1 MKNWLL
7 TILCAVLCFAAT
19 TETYAQ
25 TGPPA
30 PSTGAWVII
39 DTNYTVGSSLLG
51 QTKAKITYKN
61 NTSTLVTGLQFRIFY
76 DKTAFTGATV
86 AAVTPASNE
95 VLSYVTDSTNGFIT
109 ITLVYTGSSSTWSLA
124 QGETFEITFNHA
136 ANATFQ
142 ALTAI
147 SNLTWSATSGNSFPQ
162 LLAKQDGTD
171 GTLSQHNYGGI
182 FLRPSLNYHGTFT
195 NVTGS
200 GSKNII
206 VQLQQRPKTGG
217 TWTTIKMDT
226 TAVSGAFA
234 FNDVVVDTTYFNARL
249 YVKGDTL
256 TVGNTISTADAA
268 KVNQYVLGQATPL
281 GFDYYAADV
290 NSDNTISITDAYGI
304 YGRLAGRF
312 SAWPNSTMDVKFFT
326 AAQYATINGSS
337 TNYTSSIAGVTDI
350 EFNIVAGQ
358 PDSVTFYVLGKGD
371 ANGTGFHMAR
381 VTPIQIVNPNNAP
394 NHIIDVT
401 TEYDNANQ
409 LGTIEVNMPT
419 LSVDAG
425 NLVTVPIKILAP
437 NTQVSALQLAMKYDP
452 LLLEFK
458 SLSAE
463 AGVAHWLSFVNPS
476 DGTIEWGA
484 SDFTTVNPLSDGQT
498 AINIQFKALVPK
510 NQWNKSPL
518 YVTRKFAGVNGTNR
532 DLNITPTDGIIQV
545 LIVNPG
551 FGNQLI
557 ENELMQVRLAPNPT
571 QGHVAVTFNV
581 LEDAMVNLTFR
592 DQLGAPIKTLVNQF
606 MPAGTYTYSTDLSHV
621 SGGIYY
627 AILQAGKKVAS
638 AKEIVNK

>member
-1 MKNWLL
+1 MKQWLKTL
-7 TILCAVLCFAAT
+7 FVAVLCFSAMS
-19 TETYAQ
+19 TYAQ
-25 TGPPA
+25 SGPPA
-30 PSTGAWVII
+30 PSSGAWVII
-39 DTNYTVGSSLLG
+39 DTNYTVGSSLIG
-51 QTKAKITYKN
+51 QTKARITYKN
-61 NTSTLVTGLQFRIFY
+61 NTSTLVTGLQFRVFY

-95 VLSYVTDSTNGFIT
+95 VLSYVTDATNGFIT

-124 QGETFEITFNHA
+124 QGETFEITFTHA
-136 ANATFQ
+136 TNSTFQ

-147 SNLTWSATSGNSFPQ
+147 SNLTWSPTTGNSFPQ
-162 LLAKQDGTD
+162 LLARQDGTD

-182 FLRPSLNYHGTFT
+182 FMRPSLNYHGTFT
-195 NVTGS
+195 NVTGT

-206 VQLQQRPKTGG
+206 VQLQQVPKSGG

-226 TAVSGAFA
+226 TAVNGTFA
-234 FNDVVVDTTYFNARL
+234 FNNVVIDTTYFNARL

-312 SAWPNSTMDVKFFT
+312 SAWPNNTADVKFFT

-337 TNYTSSIAGVTDI
+337 TNYTSSIAGVT
-350 EFNIVAGQ
+350 ELTFNIVAGQ

-381 VTPIQIVNPNNAP
+381 MVPIQVINPNNAP
-394 NHIIDVT
+394 NHIIDAT
-401 TEYDNANQ
+401 TQYDNAMD
-409 LGTIEVNMPT
+409 LETIEVNMPEIT
-419 LSVDAG
+419 VDAG
-425 NLVTVPIKILAP
+425 NLLNVPVKVLTG
-437 NTQVSALQLAMKYDP
+437 NVKLGALQLAMKYDP
-452 LLLEFK
+452 QLLEFK
-458 SLSAE
+458 SISASE
-463 AGVAHWLSFVNPS
+463 GVSHWLSFVNPQ
-476 DGTIEWGA
+476 DGTVEWGGA
-484 SDFTTVNPLSDGQT
+484 DFTTTHPIADGQT
-498 AINIQFKALVPK
+498 AFNLQFLALVPK

-518 YVTRKFAGVNGTNR
+518 YVTRKYAGANTTLE

-545 LIVNPG
+545 LIINPG
-551 FGNQLI
+551 FGTGWAIDND
-557 ENELMQVRLAPNPT
+557 LMTVKLAPNPT
-571 QGHVAVTFNV
+571 QGTVYATFNI

-592 DQLGAPIKTLVNQF
+592 DHMGNPIRTVVNQF
-606 MPAGTYTYSTDLSHV
+606 MPAGTYTYSTDLGHV

-627 AILQAGKKVAS
+627 AILTSGKKVAS
-638 AKEIVNK
+638 AKEIVAK

>member
-1 MKNWLL
+1 
-7 TILCAVLCFAAT
+7 
-19 TETYAQ
+19 
-25 TGPPA
+25 
-30 PSTGAWVII
+30 
-39 DTNYTVGSSLLG
+39 
-51 QTKAKITYKN
+51 
-61 NTSTLVTGLQFRIFY
+61 
-76 DKTAFTGATV
+76 
-86 AAVTPASNE
+86 
-95 VLSYVTDSTNGFIT
+95 
-109 ITLVYTGSSSTWSLA
+109 
-124 QGETFEITFNHA
+124 
-136 ANATFQ
+136 
-142 ALTAI
+142 
-147 SNLTWSATSGNSFPQ
+147 
-162 LLAKQDGTD
+162 LAKQDGTD

-182 FLRPSLNYHGTFT
+182 FLRPSLSYHGTFT

-217 TWTTIKMDT
+217 TWSTIKMDT

-268 KVNQYVLGQATPL
+268 KVNQYVLGQATPT

-312 SAWPNSTMDVKFFT
+312 TAWPNSTPDVKFFT
-326 AAQYATINGSS
+326 ASQYATINGSS

-419 LSVDAG
+419 LSVEAG
-425 NLVTVPIKILAP
+425 NLVNVPVKILAT
-437 NTQVSALQLAMKYDP
+437 NTQISALQLAMKYDP

-484 SDFTTVNPLSDGQT
+484 SDFTTTNPLSDGQT
-498 AINIQFKALVPK
+498 AINIQFKALVPQ

-518 YVTRKFAGVNGTNR
+518 YVTRKFAGVAGTLR

-557 ENELMQVRLAPNPT
+557 ENALMQVRLAPNPT
-571 QGHVAVTFNV
+571 RDQVAVTFNV
-581 LEDAMVNLTFR
+581 IEDAMVNLTFR
-592 DQLGAPIKTLVNQF
+592 DHLGQPIKTLVNQF
-606 MPAGTYTYSTDLSHV
+606 MPAGTYTYTTNLGHV
-621 SGGIYY
+621 PDGIYY
-627 AILQAGKKVAS
+627 AILYSGKRVAS
-638 AKEIVNK
+638 AKEIVLK

>member
-25 TGPPA
+25 SGPPA

-39 DTNYTVGSSLLG
+39 DTNYTVGSSLIG
-51 QTKAKITYKN
+51 QTKARITYKN
-61 NTSTLVTGLQFRIFY
+61 NTSTLVTGLQFRVFY

-95 VLSYVTDSTNGFIT
+95 VLSYVTDATNGFIT

-124 QGETFEITFNHA
+124 QGETFEITFTHA
-136 ANATFQ
+136 TNSTFQ
-142 ALTAI
+142 ALAAI
-147 SNLTWSATSGNSFPQ
+147 SNLTWSPTTGNAFPQ
-162 LLAKQDGTD
+162 LLARQDGTD

-182 FLRPSLNYHGTFT
+182 FKRPSLDYHGTFT

-226 TAVSGAFA
+226 TSIAGQFA

-281 GFDYYAADV
+281 GFDFYAADV

-326 AAQYATINGSS
+326 ASEYATINGSS
-337 TNYTSSIAGVTDI
+337 TNYTSSIAGTTDI
-350 EFNIVAGQ
+350 TFNIIAGQ

-381 VTPIQIVNPNNAP
+381 MVPIQIVNPNNAP
-394 NHIIDVT
+394 NHIIDAT
-401 TEYDNANQ
+401 TQYDNANQ
-409 LGTIEVNMPT
+409 LETIEVNMPT

-425 NLVTVPIKILAP
+425 NLVTVPIKVLTGG
-437 NTQVSALQLAMKYDP
+437 TQVSALQLAMKYNP
-452 LLLEFK
+452 GLLEFK

-484 SDFTTVNPLSDGQT
+484 ADFTTTHPLSNGET
-498 AINIQFKALVPK
+498 AINVQFKALVPK
-510 NQWNKSPL
+510 DQWNMSPL
-518 YVTRKFAGVNGTNR
+518 YVTRKFAGINNTLK

-551 FGNQLI
+551 FGNQTL
-557 ENELMQVRLAPNPT
+557 ENKMLTVKLSPNPT
-571 QGHVAVTFNV
+571 RGEVFVTFNV

-592 DQLGAPIKTLVNQF
+592 DNFGNPVATVVNQF
-606 MPAGTYTYSTDLSHV
+606 MPAGTYTYSTNLGHV
-621 SGGIYY
+621 ADGIYY
-627 AILQAGKKVAS
+627 AMLTSGKKVAT
-638 AKEIVNK
+638 AKELVYK

>member
-1 MKNWLL
+1 MKHWLKAVVL
-7 TILCAVLCFAAT
+7 AVLAFAAT
-19 TETYAQ
+19 STYAQ

-30 PSTGAWVII
+30 PSSGAWVII
-39 DTNYTVGSSLLG
+39 DTNYTVGSSLIG
-51 QTKAKITYKN
+51 QTKARITYKN
-61 NTSTLVTGLQFRIFY
+61 NTSTLVTGLQFRVFY
-76 DKTAFTGATV
+76 DKTAFIDASV
-86 AAVTPASNE
+86 AAVNPASNE
-95 VLSYVTDSTNGFIT
+95 VLAFKKDTVNGHIT
-109 ITLVYTGSSSTWSLA
+109 ISLVYTGSSSTWTLA
-124 QGETFEITFNHA
+124 EGETFEITFTHA
-136 ANATFQ
+136 ANTTFQ
-142 ALTAI
+142 ALSAI
-147 SNLTWSATSGNSFPQ
+147 SNLTWSATPGFTFPQ

-206 VQLQQRPKTGG
+206 VQLQQQPKTGG

-226 TAVSGAFA
+226 TSIAGQFA
-234 FNDVVVDTTYFNARL
+234 FNDVVVDTTFFNARL

-268 KVNQYVLGQATPL
+268 KVNQWVLGQATPT
-281 GFDYYAADV
+281 GFEYYAGDV
-290 NSDNTISITDAYGI
+290 NSDNSISITDAYGI

-312 SAWPNSTMDVKFFT
+312 SAWPNNTADVKFFT
-326 AAQYATINGSS
+326 AAQYATINGST
-337 TNYTSSIAGVTDI
+337 TNYTSSIPGVT
-350 EFNIVAGQ
+350 ELTFNIIAGQ

-381 VTPIQIVNPNNAP
+381 MVPIQIVNPNNAP

-401 TEYDNANQ
+401 TQYDNAAQ
-409 LGTIEVNMPT
+409 LETVEINMPEIT
-419 LSVDAG
+419 VDAG
-425 NLVTVPIKILAP
+425 NLLTVPVKV
-437 NTQVSALQLAMKYDP
+437 VSNGINLGALQLALKYDP
-452 LLLEFK
+452 QLLEFK
-458 SLSAE
+458 SISATE
-463 AGVAHWLSFVNPS
+463 GVAHWLSFVNPQ
-476 DGTIEWGA
+476 DGTVEWGGA
-484 SDFTTVNPLSDGQT
+484 DFTTTHPIADGQT
-498 AINIQFKALVPK
+498 AFNLQFLALVPK

-518 YVTRKFAGVNGTNR
+518 YVTRKYAGINTTLR

-551 FGNQLI
+551 FGVGTI
-557 ENELMQVRLAPNPT
+557 ENSFMTVKLAPNPT

-592 DQLGAPIKTLVNQF
+592 DQLGNPVKTLVNQF
-606 MPAGTYTYSTDLSHV
+606 MPAGTYTYSTDLGNYA
-621 SGGIYY
+621 GGIYY

>member
-30 PSTGAWVII
+30 PSSGAWVII

-51 QTKAKITYKN
+51 QTKARITYKN
-61 NTSTLVTGLQFRIFY
+61 NTSTLVTGLQFRVFY

-86 AAVTPASNE
+86 AAVTSASNE
-95 VLSYVTDSTNGFIT
+95 VLSYQTDSVNGFIT
-109 ITLVYTGSSSTWSLA
+109 ITLVYTGSSSTWTLA
-124 QGETFEITFNHA
+124 EGETFEITFTHA
-136 ANATFQ
+136 ANTTFQ

-147 SNLTWSATSGNSFPQ
+147 SNLTWSPTTGNSFPQ

-268 KVNQYVLGQATPL
+268 KVNQYVLGQATPT

-312 SAWPNSTMDVKFFT
+312 SAWPNNTMDVKFFT
-326 AAQYATINGSS
+326 ASQYATINGST
-337 TNYTSSIAGVTDI
+337 TNYTASIPGVTDI
-350 EFNIVAGQ
+350 TFDIVAGQ

-381 VTPIQIVNPNNAP
+381 MVPIQIVNPNNAP
-394 NHIIDVT
+394 NHIIDAT
-401 TEYDNANQ
+401 TQYDNAAT
-409 LGTIEVNMPT
+409 LETIEVNMPEIT
-419 LSVDAG
+419 VEAG
-425 NLVTVPIKILAP
+425 NLLNVPVKVLSS
-437 NTQVSALQLAMKYDP
+437 NVQVGSLQLALKYDP
-452 LLLEFK
+452 QLLEFK
-458 SLSAE
+458 SIAATENIS
-463 AGVAHWLSFVNPS
+463 HWLSFVNPQ
-476 DGTIEWGA
+476 DGTIEWGGA
-484 SDFTTVNPLSDGQT
+484 DFTTTHPIADGQT
-498 AINIQFKALVPK
+498 AFNLQFLALVPK
-510 NQWNKSPL
+510 DQWNKSPL
-518 YVTRKFAGVNGTNR
+518 YVTRKYAGVNTTHK

-551 FGNQLI
+551 WGVGTI
-557 ENELMQVRLAPNPT
+557 ENNLMTVKLAPNPT

-592 DQLGAPIKTLVNQF
+592 DQLGQPIKTLVNQF

-621 SGGIYY
+621 QGGIYY
-627 AILQAGKKVAS
+627 AILTAGKKIAS
-638 AKEIVNK
+638 AKEIVSK

>member
-1 MKNWLL
+1 MKQWLKALLVAVVCL
-7 TILCAVLCFAAT
+7 TASS
-19 TETYAQ
+19 TYAQ

-30 PSTGAWVII
+30 PSSGAWVII
-39 DTNYTVGSSLLG
+39 DTNYTVGSSLIG
-51 QTKAKITYKN
+51 TTKARITYKN

-76 DKTAFTGATV
+76 DKTAFTDATV
-86 AAVTPASNE
+86 AAVNPAANE
-95 VLSYVTDSTNGFIT
+95 VLSFKKDTVNGHIT
-109 ITLVYTGSSSTWSLA
+109 ISLVYTGSSSTWTLA
-124 QGETFEITFNHA
+124 EGETFEITFTHA
-136 ANATFQ
+136 ANSTFQ

-147 SNLTWSATSGNSFPQ
+147 SNLTWSPTTGNSFPQ
-162 LLAKQDGTD
+162 LLARQDGTD
-171 GTLSQHNYGGI
+171 GALSQHNYGGI

-200 GSKNII
+200 GSKNIV
-206 VQLQQRPKTGG
+206 VQLQQQPKTGG
-217 TWTTIKMDT
+217 SWTTIKMDT
-226 TAVSGAFA
+226 TSVAGEFA
-234 FNDVVVDTTYFNARL
+234 FNDVVVDTTFFNARL

-268 KVNQYVLGQATPL
+268 KVNQYVLGQATPT

-312 SAWPNSTMDVKFFT
+312 SAWPNNTADVKFFT
-326 AAQYATINGSS
+326 AAQYATINGST

-350 EFNIVAGQ
+350 TFNIIAGQ

-371 ANGTGFHMAR
+371 ANGTGFNMAR
-381 VTPIQIVNPNNAP
+381 VVPIQIVNPNNAP

-425 NLVTVPIKILAP
+425 NLVTVPVKVLAP
-437 NTQVSALQLAMKYDP
+437 NNQVSALQLALKYDP

-484 SDFTTVNPLSDGQT
+484 SDFTTTNPLGDGQT
-498 AINIQFKALVPK
+498 AINIQFKALVPQS
-510 NQWNKSPL
+510 QWNKSPL
-518 YVTRKFAGVNGTNR
+518 YVTRKFAGVTGTLK

-545 LIVNPG
+545 MIVNPG
-551 FGNQLI
+551 FGNQLL

-571 QGHVAVTFNV
+571 RDQVSVTFNV

-592 DQLGAPIKTLVNQF
+592 DQLGQPIKTLVNQF
-606 MPAGTYTYSTDLSHV
+606 MPAGTYTYTTNLGHV
-621 SGGIYY
+621 PDGIYY
-627 AILQAGKKVAS
+627 AILYAGKKVAS
-638 AKEIVNK
+638 AKEIVSK

>member
-1 MKNWLL
+1 MKHWLKAVVL
-7 TILCAVLCFAAT
+7 AVLAFAAT
-19 TETYAQ
+19 STYAQ

-30 PSTGAWVII
+30 PSSGAWVII
-39 DTNYTVGSSLLG
+39 DTNYTVGSSLIG
-51 QTKAKITYKN
+51 QTKARITYKN
-61 NTSTLVTGLQFRIFY
+61 NTSTLVTGLQFRVFY
-76 DKTAFTGATV
+76 DKTAFIDASV
-86 AAVTPASNE
+86 AAVNPASNE
-95 VLSYVTDSTNGFIT
+95 VLAFKKDTVNGHIT
-109 ITLVYTGSSSTWSLA
+109 ISLVYTGSSSTWTLA
-124 QGETFEITFNHA
+124 EGETFEITFTHA
-136 ANATFQ
+136 ANTTFQ
-142 ALTAI
+142 ALSAI
-147 SNLTWSATSGNSFPQ
+147 SNLTWSATPGFTFPQ

-200 GSKNII
+200 GSKDII

-226 TAVSGAFA
+226 TSVAGQFA
-234 FNDVVVDTTYFNARL
+234 FNNVVVDTTFFNARL

-268 KVNQYVLGQATPL
+268 KVNQWVLGQAAPT
-281 GFDYYAADV
+281 GFEYYAGDV
-290 NSDNTISITDAYGI
+290 NSDNSISITDAYGI

-312 SAWPNSTMDVKFFT
+312 SAWPNSTADVKFFS
-326 AAQYATINGSS
+326 ASEYATINGST
-337 TNYTSSIAGVTDI
+337 TNYTSTIPGVT
-350 EFNIVAGQ
+350 ELTFNIIAGQ

-381 VTPIQIVNPNNAP
+381 MVPIQIVNPNNAP

-401 TEYDNANQ
+401 TQYDNAAQ
-409 LGTIEVNMPT
+409 LETVEINMPEIT
-419 LSVDAG
+419 VDAG
-425 NLVTVPIKILAP
+425 NLLTVPVKV
-437 NTQVSALQLAMKYDP
+437 VSNGINLGALQLALKYDP
-452 LLLEFK
+452 QLLEFK
-458 SLSAE
+458 SISATE
-463 AGVAHWLSFVNPS
+463 GVAHWLSFVNPQ
-476 DGTIEWGA
+476 DGTVEWGGA
-484 SDFTTVNPLSDGQT
+484 DFTTTHPIADGQT
-498 AINIQFKALVPK
+498 AFNLQFLALVPK

-518 YVTRKFAGVNGTNR
+518 YVTRKYAGINTTLR

-551 FGNQLI
+551 WGVGTI
-557 ENELMQVRLAPNPT
+557 ENDLMTVKLAPNPT

-592 DQLGAPIKTLVNQF
+592 DQLGNPVKTLVNQF
-606 MPAGTYTYSTDLSHV
+606 MPAGTYTYNTDLGNYA
-621 SGGIYY
+621 GGIYY